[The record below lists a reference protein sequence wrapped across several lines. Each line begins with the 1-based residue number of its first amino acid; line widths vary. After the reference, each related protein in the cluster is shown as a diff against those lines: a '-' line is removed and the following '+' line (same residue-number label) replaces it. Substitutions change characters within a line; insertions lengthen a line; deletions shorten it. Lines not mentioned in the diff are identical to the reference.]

1 MFYQCSESSDSNDLN
16 IVVFQCPN
24 GTVYQDKTCSC
35 GKPQAG
41 DKCLKDMKRTLFEQE
56 SKLQN
61 VVSHG
66 QSGPY
71 IILFKVQKIS

>member
-35 GKPQAG
+35 GKPKAD
-41 DKCLKDMKRTLFEQE
+41 DKCTKDMKRTTSLFEQE
-56 SKLQN
+56 PKLQN
-61 VVSHG
+61 VVS
-66 QSGPY
+66 
-71 IILFKVQKIS
+71 